1 MIWRADAWL
10 RTCRTRKGSSSFADW
25 SGSSAKLPRRSNPWS
40 LKSLEVLE
48 LLPLVDSTLDQ
59 DPTTN
64 WREAILDIY
73 KRLRPG
79 EAANEEAAR
88 QLIYGLFFDVKRYDL
103 GKVGRRFLNQRL
115 GIDVPLDIR
124 NLTADDLSEMLFA
137 MDPYLRREAERDD
150 IDDLKNK
157 RVRSVGELLQ
167 QQLRLG
173 FVRMEK
179 VARERMTSTD
189 QENLLPGIISA
200 LSRSAPRSRASLVRT
215 SSARSWI
222 KRTR

>member
-1 MIWRADAWL
+1 KIERE
-10 RTCRTRKGSSSFADW
+10 T
-25 SGSSAKLPRRSNPWS
+25 AKKIESLE
-40 LKSLEVLE
+40 LKSLNILEVNPLADATLE
-48 LLPLVDSTLDQ
+48 Q

-79 EAANEEAAR
+79 EAANEEAAK
-88 QLIYGLFFDVKRYDL
+88 QLLYGLFFDVKRYDL
-103 GKVGRRFLNQRL
+103 GKVGRRFLNQKL
-115 GIDVPLDIR
+115 GIDVPLEIR
-124 NLTADDLSEMLFA
+124 SLTAEDMAGILEKML
-137 MDPYLRREAERDD
+137 PYVQREAERDD

-167 QQLRLG
+167 SQLRLG

-189 QENLLPGIISA
+189 QENLLPGNILRVKPGSA
-200 LSRSAPRSRASLVRT
+200 SIQSFFSSNQLSTFMDQTNPLSEL
-215 SSARSWI
+215 
-222 KRTR
+222 